1 MTTGWCLCYCV
12 ILDNGRLHQSAVQQF
27 RTQER
32 PQVHAAVP
40 KVFFLSESE
49 AFFCPSVAFYK
60 LKSRVQVTV
69 MVSVSITLV
78 MSRLHLS
85 HKQYYSVLM
94 HHVEK
99 EGCEQ
104 VEFFIA
110 VFSFSTHLWF
120 WFLYKEND
128 LLELAFLVLHSF
140 GVCVTLSRRR
150 AFVSNIEK
158 NCKTQSWVRLSEISA
173 PVMSWCCPPEGSI
186 VSSHLLLIS
195 G

>member
-1 MTTGWCLCYCV
+1 MLLCHIGQWEAPSEC
-12 ILDNGRLHQSAVQQF
+12 SAAVQDSGKTPGPSSS
-27 RTQER
+27 TQSLL
-32 PQVHAAVP
+32 PQW
-40 KVFFLSESE
+40 KRGL
-49 AFFCPSVAFYK
+49 FCPSVAFYK
-60 LKSRVQVTV
+60 LKSRVQVTA

-128 LLELAFLVLHSF
+128 LLEPAFLVLHSF

-150 AFVSNIEK
+150 AFVSNIKK